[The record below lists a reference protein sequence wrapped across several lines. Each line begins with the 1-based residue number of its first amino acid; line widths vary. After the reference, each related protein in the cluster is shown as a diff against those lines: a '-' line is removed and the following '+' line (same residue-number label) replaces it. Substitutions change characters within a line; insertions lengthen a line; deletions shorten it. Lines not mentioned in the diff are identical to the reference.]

1 MNISLALFAYNRP
14 EYLKKAL
21 RTHIKLDMRYYAF
34 VDKSDKQKEIISIIH
49 DSHLYDTVIVRQE
62 HLGLNEN
69 IRDGI
74 DFVLDDNDAVIV
86 LEDDLL
92 LSSDALSWL
101 KESLHFTDTVSL
113 QEPDAKYPFRCW
125 GWGMWKST
133 WEHIDWNLTPE
144 EKNRDSWDVIVNEN
158 FRQKNWACRCS
169 NWARVKHI
177 GRSGVHYSYS
187 DIFSIRR
194 LWTSLKNKF

>member
-92 LSSDALSWL
+92 LSSDAIFYLMNGL
-101 KESLHFTDTVSL
+101 KENWAVSCDTGTG
-113 QEPDAKYPFRCW
+113 EFKCW
-125 GWGMWKST
+125 AWAMRKSMW
-133 WEHIDWNLTPE
+133 EEIDWTLKPN
-144 EKNRDSWDVIVNEN
+144 EKNRGSWDVIVAEN
-158 FRQKNWACRCS
+158 FKQREWFCESPDKPK
-169 NWARVKHI
+169 VKHI
-177 GRSGVHYSYS
+177 GWMGTHYSYL
-187 DIFSIRR
+187 DLFSIRR
-194 LWTSLKNKF
+194 LWAYILTR